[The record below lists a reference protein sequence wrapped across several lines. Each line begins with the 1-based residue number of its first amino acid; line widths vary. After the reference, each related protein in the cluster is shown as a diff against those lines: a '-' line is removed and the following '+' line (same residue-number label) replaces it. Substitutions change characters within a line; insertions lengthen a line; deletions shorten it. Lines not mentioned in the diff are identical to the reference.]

1 LMRDNELWGK
11 RKRRFRVTTQ
21 SNHRHPVAP
30 NVLESEFTVEQPNV
44 VWVGDITYVWTLEG

>member
-1 LMRDNELWGK
+1 MRDNELWGK